1 MMTGEPE
8 SWMVMNHSRSNI
20 TSISSSSGG
29 GGGGG
34 FVSATDVTR
43 SPAGR
48 QHAVCLSPHRHP
60 FLPAIR
66 RRGGGRRSVLP

>member
-1 MMTGEPE
+1 
-8 SWMVMNHSRSNI
+8 MNHSRSNI
-20 TSISSSSGG
+20 TSISSSSGGGG

-60 FLPAIR
+60 FLPTIRRRR
-66 RRGGGRRSVLP
+66 RRGGCRSSLP

>member
-1 MMTGEPE
+1 
-8 SWMVMNHSRSNI
+8 MVMNHSRSNI
-20 TSISSSSGG
+20 TSSISSSGG

-66 RRGGGRRSVLP
+66 RRRRGGRRSVLP